1 MSQVWDRESAPR
13 LLSLCHNFWRLLCSE
28 QPHLKRQLV
37 RQAVS
42 CETSFER
49 REDRRCQFTILS
61 VESAAR
67 CQRYL
72 SEVPNNPLAA
82 PIAAAITWRGS
93 CPHPI
98 WSGRVPRLPALPAAA
113 GRSAVIV
120 RPVPPETPADG
131 ARRIGNMEPIDLDPR
146 YSTSDVPGKCI
157 KCLAEQELEKCL
169 LELMRAGSG
178 DKALAQRFEMLV
190 SFLKSPESQKL
201 RDESERYLAEG
212 KQVTVRISFEDGKP
226 KYELKIN

>member
-1 MSQVWDRESAPR
+1 MSQVWDRESSPR
-13 LLSLCHNFWRLLCSE
+13 LLSLCHDFWRLLCSE
-28 QPHLKRQLV
+28 QPHLKRQIV
-37 RQAVS
+37 RRSVS
-42 CETSFER
+42 YEASFER

-61 VESAAR
+61 VESAVR

-82 PIAAAITWRGS
+82 PIAAAITWTGK

-98 WSGRVPRLPALPAAA
+98 RSGRVPRLPVLPAAA
-113 GRSAVIV
+113 GRSAVT
-120 RPVPPETPADG
+120 RHPVPPETPADG
-131 ARRIGNMEPIDLDPR
+131 VRMIGNMEPIDLNPQH
-146 YSTSDVPGKCI
+146 STSNVPGKCI
-157 KCLAEQELEKCL
+157 KCLAEQELDKCL
-169 LELMRAGSG
+169 LELMKAGSD

-212 KQVTVRISFEDGKP
+212 KQVTVRISFEDGNP